1 LDSDKKIHRCQR
13 TPFGRDSKVTLEP
26 IESPL
31 FDVDAWRARLDAMGA
46 ESFLPEALKRYPSLT
61 PDESISFD

>member
-1 LDSDKKIHRCQR
+1 MDSDKKNSGYQR
-13 TPFGRDSKVTLEP
+13 TQHGRYNKVTLEP

-46 ESFLPEALKRYPSLT
+46 ESFLPEALKEYSPLT